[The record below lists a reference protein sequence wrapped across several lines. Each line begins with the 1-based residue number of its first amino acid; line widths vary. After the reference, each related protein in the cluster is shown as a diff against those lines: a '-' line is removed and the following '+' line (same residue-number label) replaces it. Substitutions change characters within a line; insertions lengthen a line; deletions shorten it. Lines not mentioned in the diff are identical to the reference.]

1 MTWSVEELGTL
12 AATADPSARIVS
24 RQLLRNILQAHLG
37 YPGWAW
43 SLPHSSILLISDTK
57 LRALGVFAP
66 GELPAQGG
74 PDQTVLLIAQPSVS
88 QSRSWDRNQALTWLW
103 RKLFHGRI
111 HAAIHRARTAGV
123 WDDTSA
129 IGWIDRLGWMEYR
142 EIRTVLLEEKLIA
155 RDAPPGEVME
165 EFLAVILE
173 LLVFDTERVGEWFPL
188 LEPGSFQEL
197 LSMVG
202 NPRNHLAA
210 CRPEGAIHPATL
222 RATEKAVAFVPADRE
237 YDGREYDL
245 RIRVAKQREA
255 EGNSLEA
262 ALAYWDASLVEPTRS
277 RGKMHKAAW
286 KQLCEALGDGTTF
299 DAAAPLPHWALHW
312 LDEAAGQKEKPG
324 TEYLALQAVFNS
336 KLLLKRVPSELCPWG
351 FVLSF
356 GKTPIRRSLPGVELL
371 SARNSLLKARL
382 LILRSEM
389 NETVVGAIVSRI
401 EKSVHNLENQVR
413 EAFAPRF
420 FEAMDEAD
428 FAPTHLVE
436 KAARS
441 AIVEDMVDRL
451 LQARQLSFGDL
462 RDILA
467 RNEMKLPDLNGILGW
482 LKGDPLRRLDKALA
496 RRIPGAYRPGEFY
509 TTGLQALSSL
519 FYATSLGRVVLLW
532 AILPLLMTIVLWKF
546 PQYMHEELLKFAG
559 MVSRNSELY
568 KSVLESEA
576 RRLPVYEDTTWTR
589 PVLASVE
596 DFISHQG
603 FEEKRL
609 VLGSPPIMA
618 ITFIYFVCLL
628 HFAAVQRLTSAG
640 FSLLGRLLR
649 WLFWA
654 LPRDIIQS
662 PVVQG
667 VLELPPVRWLWTL
680 GLKPALLS
688 ALIFW
693 FLSPRLAE
701 FHIGPILRATC
712 FLIMMAIFASR
723 PFIRAEAW
731 VWDVFGEWMHDFGV
745 QSLYRLGTWLAW
757 LGKQVLDW
765 ISLIILGITEWLRP
779 KPETSGIALVFK
791 GILAAVFMPVLAFL
805 RFAVIVLLEPQ
816 INPIKHFPTVT
827 IGHKFMLVLVVPLAG
842 QLEQFGL
849 EKAMA
854 FTTAFL
860 FIFGVPGFFGFMVWE
875 LKENWRLYAAN
886 RPERLPRLRIGSH
899 GESFLS
905 LFRPGFHS
913 GTIAKLFRRLRHS
926 QGIKRLRI
934 FSELNHHRDTLTRA
948 LGRHGEALYR
958 LASASTNQVQ
968 GSQEGKHEG
977 KSVLSLH
984 RLGLRGICVQ
994 ASVKGKAPLEFAY
1007 EAIGHR
1013 CWLLRNEFP
1022 GRDFPFS
1029 DTLIGKNLAGL
1040 DAAFGV
1046 QVRSCDLPQLENG
1059 GKWRTDGHFLMVEI
1073 GEILQSKFLLDSP
1086 DQPLPQIEGKEPA
1099 PFAVNLDAIDA
1110 RVLAPD
1116 WASWVHFWDKA
1127 KVVG

>member
-12 AATADPSARIVS
+12 AATADTSARIVS

-43 SLPHSSILLISDTK
+43 SLPHSSILLISDAK

-66 GELPAQGG
+66 EELPAQGG

-103 RKLFHGRI
+103 RKLYHGRI
-111 HAAIHRARTAGV
+111 HAALHRARTAGV
-123 WDDTSA
+123 WDDASA
-129 IGWIDRLGWMEYR
+129 YEWIDRLGWMEYR
-142 EIRTVLLEEKLIA
+142 EIRTVLVEENLIA
-155 RDAPPGEVME
+155 RDAPAGEVLE
-165 EFLAVILE
+165 EFLAVVLE

-188 LEPGSFQEL
+188 LEPGSFREL

-202 NPRNHLAA
+202 NPRDHLAA
-210 CRPEGAIHPATL
+210 CRPDGAIHPATL
-222 RATEKAVAFVPADRE
+222 RASEKSKSFVPADRE

-255 EGNSLEA
+255 EGNCLDA
-262 ALAYWDASLVEPTRS
+262 ALAYWDASLVEPTKS

-286 KQLCEALGDGTTF
+286 KQLF
-299 DAAAPLPHWALHW
+299 DALSDGAPFDPAPPVPEWALHW
-312 LDEAAGQKEKPG
+312 LDEAAEQRVKHQS
-324 TEYLALQAVFNS
+324 EYLALHAVFNS
-336 KLLLKRVPSELCPWG
+336 KAILKRIPSELCPWG
-351 FVLSF
+351 WVLSF
-356 GKTPIRRSLPGVELL
+356 GKSPIRRSLPGVELL
-371 SARNSLLKARL
+371 SARNALLKARL
-382 LILRSEM
+382 LIFRSEM
-389 NETVVGAIVSRI
+389 NETVVGEIVSQL
-401 EKSVHNLENQVR
+401 EKSVHHLEHQVR

-420 FEAMDEAD
+420 LEAMDEAA
-428 FAPTHLVE
+428 FAPANLVE
-436 KAARS
+436 KAARN
-441 AIVEDMVDRL
+441 AIVEDMLDRL

-467 RNEMKLPDLNGILGW
+467 RNEMKLPDLNGVLGW
-482 LKGDPLRRLDKALA
+482 LRGDPLRRFDKALA
-496 RRIPGAYRPGEFY
+496 RRVPGAYRPGEFY

-519 FYATSLGRVVLLW
+519 FYATASGRVVLLW

-546 PQYMHEELLKFAG
+546 PQYMHEEILKFAG
-559 MVSRNSELY
+559 FLSRDPGLY
-568 KSVLESEA
+568 ASVLESEA
-576 RRLPVYEDTTWTR
+576 QSLPVYETTSWTT

-596 DFISHQG
+596 DFTSHQG
-603 FEEKRL
+603 VKEKRL
-609 VLGSPPIMA
+609 VLGSPPVMA
-618 ITFIYFVCLL
+618 ITFIYFVCLI
-628 HFAAVQRLTSAG
+628 HMASVRRLTSAG
-640 FSLLGRLLR
+640 FSLLGRGFR

-654 LPRDIIQS
+654 LPREIIQS

-680 GLKPALLS
+680 GLKPALLA

-701 FHIGPILRATC
+701 LHVGPILRGFC
-712 FLIMMAIFASR
+712 FLMMMALFASR

-731 VWDVFGEWMHDFGV
+731 LWDVFGEWMHDFGV

-757 LGKQVLDW
+757 LAKQVLDW

-779 KPETSGIALVFK
+779 KPETTGVALVIK
-791 GILAAVFMPVLAFL
+791 GILAAVFMPVLSFL
-805 RFAVIVLLEPQ
+805 RFAVTVLIEPQ

-842 QLEQFGL
+842 QLEQLGL

-860 FIFGVPGFFGFMVWE
+860 FIFAIPGFFGFMVWE

-899 GESFLS
+899 GESFLA

-913 GTIAKLFRRLRHS
+913 GTIAKSFRRLRHS

-934 FSELNHHRDTLTRA
+934 SSELAHQRETLFRA
-948 LGRHGEALYR
+948 LGRQGEALFR
-958 LASASTNQVQ
+958 LANGFSPESRQV
-968 GSQEGKHEG
+968 
-977 KSVLSLH
+977 LRLH

-994 ASVKGKAPLEFAY
+994 ASFKGRPPVEFAY

-1013 CWLLRNEFP
+1013 CWLLRNESFARDWP
-1022 GRDFPFS
+1022 GS
-1029 DTLIGKNLAGL
+1029 DALIAKNLEGL

-1046 QVRSCDLPQLENG
+1046 QVRVWDLPSLG
-1059 GKWRTDGHFLMVEI
+1059 PGAKWQTDGHLLMVES
-1073 GEILQSKFLLDSP
+1073 GELLDPRFLLDSP
-1086 DQPLPQIEGKEPA
+1086 DQPLPQVEEKKPA
-1099 PFAVNLDAIDA
+1099 PFAVDLDAIDA
-1110 RVLAPD
+1110 RDQAPE
-1116 WASWVHFWDKA
+1116 WTSWVGFWDRA
-1127 KVVG
+1127 KVGG

>member
-37 YPGWAW
+37 YPGWTW
-43 SLPHSSILLISDTK
+43 GLPHSSILLISDAK
-57 LRALGVFAP
+57 LRGLGVFAP
-66 GELPAQGG
+66 EELPAQGG
-74 PDQTVLLIAQPSVS
+74 PDQTVLLIAQPSVA

-103 RKLFHGRI
+103 RKLYHGRI
-111 HAAIHRARTAGV
+111 HAALHRARTAGV
-123 WDDTSA
+123 WDDA
-129 IGWIDRLGWMEYR
+129 FALDWIDRLGWMEYR
-142 EIRTVLLEEKLIA
+142 EIRTVLIEENLIA
-155 RDAPPGEVME
+155 RDAPAGEVLE
-165 EFLAVILE
+165 EFLAVVLE

-188 LEPGSFQEL
+188 LEPGSFREL

-202 NPRNHLAA
+202 NPRDHLAA

-222 RATEKAVAFVPADRE
+222 RASEKAVSFVAADRE

-245 RIRVAKQREA
+245 RVRVAKQCEA
-255 EGNSLEA
+255 EGNSFDA
-262 ALAYWDASLVEPTRS
+262 AVAYWDASVVEPTRS
-277 RGKMHKAAW
+277 RGKMHKSAW
-286 KQLCEALGDGTTF
+286 KLLRDALGDSGPF
-299 DAAAPLPHWALHW
+299 DVAAPVPDWALHW
-312 LDEAAGQKEKPG
+312 LDEAVGQKAKPES
-324 TEYLALQAVFNS
+324 EYLALQAVFNS
-336 KLLLKRVPSELCPWG
+336 KLLLKRVPSELCPWS
-351 FVLSF
+351 FVVSF
-356 GKTPIRRSLPGVELL
+356 GKTPIRRGLPGVELL
-371 SARNSLLKARL
+371 SARNALIKARL
-382 LILRSEM
+382 LVLRSEM

-401 EKSVHNLENQVR
+401 EKSVHQLEHQVR

-420 FEAMDEAD
+420 FEAMDEAS
-428 FAPTHLVE
+428 FAPANMVE
-436 KAARS
+436 KAARN
-441 AIVEDMVDRL
+441 AIVEDMLDRL

-467 RNEMKLPDLNGILGW
+467 RNEMKLPDLNGIPGW
-482 LKGDPLRRLDKALA
+482 LNGDPLRRLDKAMA

-519 FYATSLGRVVLLW
+519 FYATASGRVVLLW

-546 PQYMHEELLKFAG
+546 PQYMHEELLKFSG
-559 MVSRNSELY
+559 FLGRDPGLY
-568 KSVLESEA
+568 ESVLESEA
-576 RRLPVYEDTTWTR
+576 RRLPIYENTTWTT

-596 DFISHQG
+596 DFIGPQG

-618 ITFIYFVCLL
+618 ITFVYFVCLL
-628 HFAAVQRLTSAG
+628 HFAAVRRLTNEG
-640 FSLLGRLLR
+640 FSLLGRGLR
-649 WLFWA
+649 WLFWV
-654 LPRDIIQS
+654 LPRQIIQS
-662 PVVQG
+662 PVVRG

-680 GLKPALLS
+680 GLKPALLTT
-688 ALIFW
+688 LIFW

-701 FHIGPILRATC
+701 LHMGPFVRGIC
-712 FLIMMAIFASR
+712 FIIMMAVFASR

-731 VWDVFGEWMHDFGV
+731 LWDVFGEWMHDFGI

-779 KPETSGIALVFK
+779 KPETKGFALVLK

-827 IGHKFMLVLVVPLAG
+827 IGHKFMLVLLVPLAG
-842 QLEQFGL
+842 QLEQLGL

-854 FTTAFL
+854 ITSAFL

-913 GTIAKLFRRLRHS
+913 GTIAKMFRRLRHS

-934 FSELNHHRDTLTRA
+934 FSELTHQRETLARS
-948 LGRHGEALYR
+948 LGRYGEALFR
-958 LASASTNQVQ
+958 LATASSPD
-968 GSQEGKHEG
+968 GGFSSQ
-977 KSVLSLH
+977 SRPVLRLH

-994 ASVKGKAPLEFAY
+994 ASFDGRPPLEFAY

-1013 CWLLRNEFP
+1013 CWLLRKESSGHNLPHLEA
-1022 GRDFPFS
+1022 
-1029 DTLIGKNLAGL
+1029 LIAKNLAGL

-1046 QVRSCDLPQLENG
+1046 QVRSSDLPQLAPAA
-1059 GKWRTDGHFLMVEI
+1059 KWQTDGHTLMVEA
-1073 GEILQSKFLLDSP
+1073 GEVLEPRFLLDSP
-1086 DQPLPQIEGKEPA
+1086 DQPLPQVEGKEPA
-1099 PFAVNLDAIDA
+1099 PFVVDLDVIDA
-1110 RVLAPD
+1110 REQTPE
-1116 WASWVHFWDKA
+1116 WSSWVAYWDNAKA
-1127 KVVG
+1127 VG

>member
-43 SLPHSSILLISDTK
+43 GVPHSTICLISDSK

-74 PDQTVLLIAQPSVS
+74 PDQTVLLIAQPSIS

-111 HAAIHRARTAGV
+111 HAAIHRAKTAGV
-123 WDDTSA
+123 WDDASA
-129 IGWIDRLGWMEYR
+129 IDWIDQLGWMQYR
-142 EIRTVLLEEKLIA
+142 EIRTVLVEENLIA
-155 RDAPPGEVME
+155 RDASAGTALE
-165 EFLAVILE
+165 EFLALFLE

-188 LEPGSFQEL
+188 LEPGSFGEM

-202 NPRNHLAA
+202 NPRDHLAA
-210 CRPEGAIHPATL
+210 CRPDGAIHPAIL
-222 RATEKAVAFVPADRE
+222 RASEKTKTFVPADCE

-245 RIRVAKQREA
+245 RIRVAKQC
-255 EGNSLEA
+255 EGDGQFLEA

-286 KQLCEALGDGTTF
+286 KLLSEAFGDGVLF
-299 DAAAPLPHWALHW
+299 DGSSPLPHWALHW
-312 LDEAAGQKEKPG
+312 LDEAAGQKSRHES
-324 TEYLALQAVFNS
+324 EYLALQAVFNANVI
-336 KLLLKRVPSELCPWG
+336 LKRVPSELCPWG
-351 FVLSF
+351 FVLSL
-356 GKTPIRRSLPGVELL
+356 GKSPIRRSLPGVELL

-389 NETVVGAIVSRI
+389 NDKVVGDIVSRL
-401 EKSVHNLENQVR
+401 EQAVHHLEHRVR

-420 FEAMDEAD
+420 FEAMDDAE
-428 FAPTHLVE
+428 FVPSNLVE
-436 KAARS
+436 KASRN

-467 RNEMKLPDLNGILGW
+467 RNQMKLPDLNGITGW

-496 RRIPGAYRPGEFY
+496 RRVPGAYRPGEFY
-509 TTGLQALSSL
+509 TTGLQSMSSL
-519 FYATSLGRVVLLW
+519 FYATSWGRVVLLW
-532 AILPLLMTIVLWKF
+532 AIIPLLMTIVLWKF

-559 MVSRNSELY
+559 FIGRNPGLY
-568 KSVLESEA
+568 ESVLDFESQKLA
-576 RRLPVYEDTTWTR
+576 VYENTTWST

-596 DFISHQG
+596 DFTSNPGI
-603 FEEKRL
+603 ETVTEKRL
-609 VLGSPPIMA
+609 VLGSPPVMA
-618 ITFIYFVCLL
+618 ITFIYFVCLI
-628 HFAAVQRLTSAG
+628 HFSGARRLTLSI
-640 FSLLGRLLR
+640 FSLLGRGFR
-649 WLFWA
+649 RLFWI

-667 VLELPPVRWLWTL
+667 LLELPPVRWLWTL

-693 FLSPRLAE
+693 FLSPRLAD
-701 FHIGPILRATC
+701 FHVGPLLRGFC
-712 FLIMMAIFASR
+712 FLLMMAIFASR

-731 VWDVFGEWMHDFGV
+731 LWDVFGEWMHDFGV
-745 QSLYRLGTWLAW
+745 QSLYRLGVWLVWLA
-757 LGKQVLDW
+757 KQVLDW
-765 ISLIILGITEWLRP
+765 VSLIILGITEWLRP
-779 KPETSGIALVFK
+779 KPETKGFALVVK
-791 GILAAVFMPVLAFL
+791 GILSAIFMPVLAFL
-805 RFAVIVLLEPQ
+805 RFAVIVLIEPQ

-827 IGHKFMLVLVVPLAG
+827 IGHKFMLVLLVPLAL
-842 QLEQFGL
+842 QLEQLGL

-860 FIFGVPGFFGFMVWE
+860 FIFGIPGFFGFMVWE

-886 RPERLPRLRIGSH
+886 RPERLGRLRIGSH

-926 QGIKRLRI
+926 EGIKRLRI
-934 FSELNHHRDTLTRA
+934 STELSHQKETLVRSI
-948 LGRHGEALYR
+948 GRQGESLYR
-958 LASASTNQVQ
+958 LANEIAP
-968 GSQEGKHEG
+968 EGKP
-977 KSVLSLH
+977 VLRLH
-984 RLGLRGICVQ
+984 NLGTRGICVEV
-994 ASVKGKAPLEFAY
+994 SLKDKSPIEFAY

-1013 CWLLRNEFP
+1013 CWLFRNEF
-1022 GRDFPFS
+1022 FAS
-1029 DTLIGKNLAGL
+1029 DMSRWDSLLLKNLEGL

-1046 QVRSCDLPQLENG
+1046 QVRSCDFPQLAPG
-1059 GKWRTDGHFLMVEI
+1059 AKWQTDGHLLMVES
-1073 GEILQSKFLLDSP
+1073 GGLMEPRFLLDSP
-1086 DQPLPQIEGKEPA
+1086 DQPLQQVEAKDPA
-1099 PFAVNLDAIDA
+1099 PFEVDLDQIDA
-1110 RVLAPD
+1110 RSKAPD
-1116 WASWVHFWDKA
+1116 WVSWIHFWDKS
-1127 KVVG
+1127 KVSVS